1 MADNASA
8 GAQLP
13 LSMVHEGETVTVVKV
28 RGNNEMQRHLENL
41 GFVEGAKVSVVSQG
55 SASGTICQVKGSQL
69 GIDRNTAMHIF
80 TN

>member
-1 MADNASA
+1 MAGNAAA

-13 LSMVHEGETVTVVKV
+13 LALVHEDEAVTVVKV
-28 RGNNEMQRHLENL
+28 RGNDEMCRHLENL
-41 GFVEGAKVSVVSQG
+41 GFVEGAQVKVVSQG

-69 GIDRNTAMHIF
+69 GIDRNTAMHIT